1 MTGPLPS
8 PQAPGEAEPEA
19 AADLIDMGPDPAANG
34 SLSSQLAGMSK
45 CGVGGVGPWCP
56 CSSGGPSPYTARA
69 RGPQQNVSPDPA
81 SPGSQA
87 ASCYKAEQQG
97 QSMGDP
103 PS

>member
-69 RGPQQNVSPDPA
+69 RVPTAECQPRPHLAGVP
-81 SPGSQA
+81 
-87 ASCYKAEQQG
+87 SCILL
-97 QSMGDP
+97 QS
-103 PS
+103 